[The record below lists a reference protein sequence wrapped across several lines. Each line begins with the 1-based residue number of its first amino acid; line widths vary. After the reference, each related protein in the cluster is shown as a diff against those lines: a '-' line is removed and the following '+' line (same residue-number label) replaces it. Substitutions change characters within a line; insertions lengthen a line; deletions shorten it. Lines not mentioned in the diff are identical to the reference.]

1 MQQHTLLVV
10 DGKKAKNRTM
20 LDTIITLP
28 DGSQG
33 TLNDFYDGIMDE
45 SVKTTDAGYVLS
57 DGTVLST
64 NGEPMWNPSAEYLYQ
79 LMSPY
84 IDGGKGRRMT
94 LQGVDNVESNE
105 DVESNEGVDAV
116 DGDLTPKKPFYKK
129 PIGVIAIGLL
139 AYLIYT
145 KNK

>member
-1 MQQHTLLVV
+1 
-10 DGKKAKNRTM
+10 M

-45 SVKTTDAGYVLS
+45 SIKTTDAGYVLS

-84 IDGGKGRRMT
+84 IEGATPREISAEEV
-94 LQGVDNVESNE
+94 LNNE
-105 DVESNEGVDAV
+105 DVDLYRQ
-116 DGDLTPKKPFYKK
+116 DGGEDFEPKKPFYKK
-129 PIGVIAIGLL
+129 PIGVVAIGFL
-139 AYLIYT
+139 AYMIY
-145 KNK
+145 KKAK

>member
-1 MQQHTLLVV
+1 
-10 DGKKAKNRTM
+10 M
-20 LDTIITLP
+20 LDTIVILP

-45 SVKTTDAGYVLS
+45 SIKTTDAGYVLS

-84 IDGGKGRRMT
+84 IEGATPREISAEEV
-94 LQGVDNVESNE
+94 LNNE
-105 DVESNEGVDAV
+105 DVDLYRQ
-116 DGDLTPKKPFYKK
+116 DGGEDFEPKKPFYKK
-129 PIGVIAIGLL
+129 PIGVVAIGFL
-139 AYLIYT
+139 AYMIY
-145 KNK
+145 KKAK

>member
-1 MQQHTLLVV
+1 
-10 DGKKAKNRTM
+10 M
-20 LDTIITLP
+20 LDTIVTLP

-45 SVKTTDAGYVLS
+45 SIKTTDAGYVLS

-84 IDGGKGRRMT
+84 I
-94 LQGVDNVESNE
+94 
-105 DVESNEGVDAV
+105 EGA
-116 DGDLTPKKPFYKK
+116 TPKEISAEEVLNADDGEVQTYSSVTKTPFYKK
-129 PIGVIAIGLL
+129 PIGLISIGFL
-139 AYLIYT
+139 AYMIY
-145 KNK
+145 KKAK

>member
-1 MQQHTLLVV
+1 
-10 DGKKAKNRTM
+10 M
-20 LDTIITLP
+20 LDTIIILP

-45 SVKTTDAGYVLS
+45 SIKTTDAGYVLS

-84 IDGGKGRRMT
+84 IEGATPREISAEEVLNTDDVDVIGGDFEP
-94 LQGVDNVESNE
+94 Q
-105 DVESNEGVDAV
+105 
-116 DGDLTPKKPFYKK
+116 KPFYKK
-129 PIGVIAIGLL
+129 PIGLISIGFL
-139 AYLIYT
+139 AYMIY
-145 KNK
+145 KKAK